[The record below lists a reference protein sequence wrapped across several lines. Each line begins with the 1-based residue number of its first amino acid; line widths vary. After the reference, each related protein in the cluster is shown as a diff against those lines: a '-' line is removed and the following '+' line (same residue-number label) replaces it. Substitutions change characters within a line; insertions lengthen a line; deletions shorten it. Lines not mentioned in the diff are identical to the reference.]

1 MAISTT
7 AAIIGSA
14 VLGAGM
20 SMAGASAQSRAAR
33 SAQTAQTDAANQQLA
48 LQQQIYQD
56 SRGLQQPYYQ
66 AGMQGMFGANG
77 VMDLMGMGSVG
88 GGAAQQAVPSQNAF
102 AQYASG
108 SYGAQPMSGGGF
120 NGQAYLDANP
130 DVAQYY
136 RSNPRAMRQFGGDVN
151 RAAQYHYDTFGRSE
165 GRQTGQPDPQ
175 AQPMQPMQPIQPMQP
190 TLPMGGQAKPEV
202 NGGVRSV
209 SPDGQPVDPRTQSL
223 RNTPGY
229 QFQLD
234 EARRGIENSFG
245 ARGKLLSGGALTALS
260 DRQQGLADSTYQTAL
275 QNAFNVA
282 NYGQNAA
289 ANMGAAGQNYA
300 TGAGNAFG
308 NIGNAAAQGAYGRA
322 DAFNAGAQGVSNAVS
337 GGLGMYGSYRG
348 WGGAPLQPPANFDAM
363 LANVQT
369 PVGVGTINTN
379 RYVTSDIRLKADIE
393 PIGERNGHNWYKF
406 RYVWDDP
413 GTVHEGVMAQEV
425 MATRPD
431 AVVVEPHT
439 GFLVVNYEALGLE
452 MV

>member
-20 SMAGASAQSRAAR
+20 SVAGSRSQSRAAR
-33 SAQTAQTDAANQQLA
+33 SAQDAQTQAANQQLA

-66 AGMQGMFGANG
+66 AGMQGMFGAGG
-77 VMDLMGMGSVG
+77 VMDLMGMGRGMGSG
-88 GGAAQQAVPSQNAF
+88 AQQAVPSQNAF
-102 AQYASG
+102 AQYAG
-108 SYGAQPMSGGGF
+108 GYYGAAPIGPATPQSGPDYA
-120 NGQAYLDANP
+120 AYLQANP

-136 RSNPRAMRQFGGDVN
+136 QRNPRALAQFGGDMN
-151 RAAQYHYDTFGRSE
+151 RAAEYHYNTFGRSE
-165 GRQTGQPDPQ
+165 GRQLPQFTPQ
-175 AQPMQPMQPIQPMQP
+175 AQPDQTPVAPVPGMVDV
-190 TLPMGGQAKPEV
+190 GGGAVMPGGDTSATSVTGVTPGAAPEY
-202 NGGVRSV
+202 
-209 SPDGQPVDPRTQSL
+209 VDPRTQSL

-234 EARRGIENSFG
+234 EARRGVENSF
-245 ARGKLLSGGALTALS
+245 ASRGKLLSGAAMTALS
-260 DRQQGLADSTYQTAL
+260 DRSQGLADNTYQQTL
-275 QNAFNVA
+275 QNAFTLS

-322 DAFNAGAQGVSNAVS
+322 DAFNAGAQGISNAVS

-348 WGGAPLQPPANFDAM
+348 WGGTSGATPAPGARPPM
-363 LANVQT
+363 H
-369 PVGVGTINTN
+369 G
-379 RYVTSDIRLKADIE
+379 TSDIRLKADIE
-393 PIGERNGHNWYKF
+393 PAGERNGHAWYRF
-406 RYVWDDP
+406 RYVWDEP

-425 MATRPD
+425 LETRPD
-431 AVVVEPHT
+431 AVITHPL
-439 GFLVVNYEALGLE
+439 GFLMVNYEALGLE

>member
-48 LQQQIYQD
+48 LQQQVYQD

-66 AGMQGMFGANG
+66 AGMQGMFGAGG

-108 SYGAQPMSGGGF
+108 SYGAQPMGGSMGGGSPWD
-120 NGQAYLDANP
+120 GYLQANP
-130 DVAQYY
+130 DILEHYQTLTPQQRRQY
-136 RSNPRAMRQFGGDVN
+136 PTPQAF
-151 RAAQYHYDTFGRSE
+151 AEYHYNTIGRIE
-165 GRQTGQPDPQ
+165 GRQMGQPDPQ
-175 AQPMQPMQPIQPMQP
+175 TQPTQPTQPMQP
-190 TLPMGGQAKPEV
+190 LGEQAKPEI

-234 EARRGIENSFG
+234 EARRGVENSF
-245 ARGKLLSGGALTALS
+245 ASRGKLLSGGALAALS
-260 DRQQGLADSTYQTAL
+260 DRQQGLADNTYQTAL

-348 WGGAPLQPPANFDAM
+348 WGGTSGGTAVPGARPPM
-363 LANVQT
+363 H
-369 PVGVGTINTN
+369 GG
-379 RYVTSDIRLKADIE
+379 TSDIRLKTDIE
-393 PIGERNGHNWYKF
+393 PIGERGGHNWYRF

-425 MATRPD
+425 LETRPD
-431 AVVVEPHT
+431 AVITHPL
-439 GFLVVNYEALGLE
+439 GFLMVNYEALGLE

>member
-1 MAISTT
+1 MGIE

-14 VLGAGM
+14 ILGAGA
-20 SMAGASAQSRAAR
+20 SMAGASSQSRAAR

-48 LQQQIYQD
+48 LQQQIYND

-66 AGMQGMFGANG
+66 AGMQGMFGAGG

-108 SYGAQPMSGGGF
+108 TYGAQPMTQQGGF

-130 DVAQYY
+130 DVAQ
-136 RSNPRAMRQFGGDVN
+136 S
-151 RAAQYHYDTFGRSE
+151 AAQALRTPHLRNLGITTPQQYAEYHYNTHGRSE

-175 AQPMQPMQPIQPMQP
+175 AQPTQPMQP
-190 TLPMGGQAKPEV
+190 TQPTQPIDGQAKPEI
-202 NGGVRSV
+202 NGGVRTA

-234 EARRGIENSFG
+234 EARRGIENSF
-245 ARGKLLSGGALTALS
+245 ASRGKLLSGGALTALS
-260 DRQQGLADSTYQTAL
+260 DRQQGLADNTYQTAL

-322 DAFNAGAQGVSNAVS
+322 DAFNAGAQGVSNSVAS
-337 GGLGMYGSYRG
+337 GLGMYGSYRG
-348 WGGAPLQPPANFDAM
+348 WGGMSGGMPAPSARPPM
-363 LANVQT
+363 H
-369 PVGVGTINTN
+369 G
-379 RYVTSDIRLKADIE
+379 TSDMRLKADIE
-393 PIGERNGHNWYKF
+393 PIGERNGHNWYRF

>member
-20 SMAGASAQSRAAR
+20 SVAGSRSQSRAAR
-33 SAQTAQTDAANQQLA
+33 EAQDAQTQAANQQLA
-48 LQQQIYQD
+48 LQQQVYND
-56 SRGLQQPYYQ
+56 SRSLQQPYYQ
-66 AGMQGMFGANG
+66 AGMRGMFGAGG

-102 AQYASG
+102 AQYTSG
-108 SYGAQPMSGGGF
+108 TYGAQPMGQQGGF

-130 DVAQYY
+130 DVAQ
-136 RSNPRAMRQFGGDVN
+136 A
-151 RAAQYHYDTFGRSE
+151 AAQALRTPHLRNRGITTPQQYAEYHYNTHGRSE

-175 AQPMQPMQPIQPMQP
+175 TQPMQPNQPMQPMDEQV
-190 TLPMGGQAKPEV
+190 KPEI
-202 NGGVRSV
+202 NGGVRSI

-234 EARRGIENSFG
+234 EARRGVENSF
-245 ARGKLLSGGALTALS
+245 ASRGKLLSGAAMTALS
-260 DRQQGLADSTYQTAL
+260 DRSQGLADNTYQQTL

-348 WGGAPLQPPANFDAM
+348 WGGTSGG
-363 LANVQT
+363 T
-369 PVGVGTINTN
+369 PGTGSVAGTYNGINI
-379 RYVTSDIRLKADIE
+379 RGTSDIRLKADIE
-393 PIGERNGHNWYKF
+393 PIGERGGHAWYRF

-425 MATRPD
+425 MQTRPD
-431 AVVVEPHT
+431 AVITHPL
-439 GFLVVNYEALGLE
+439 GFLMVNYEALGLE

>member
-1 MAISTT
+1 
-7 AAIIGSA
+7 
-14 VLGAGM
+14 
-20 SMAGASAQSRAAR
+20 
-33 SAQTAQTDAANQQLA
+33 
-48 LQQQIYQD
+48 
-56 SRGLQQPYYQ
+56 
-66 AGMQGMFGANG
+66 MQGMFGAGG

-108 SYGAQPMSGGGF
+108 TYGAQPMTQHAGF

-136 RSNPRAMRQFGGDVN
+136 RSNPRAMRQFGGDIN

-175 AQPMQPMQPIQPMQP
+175 AQPMQPVAGP
-190 TLPMGGQAKPEV
+190 GGTQGKAEV
-202 NGGVRSV
+202 NGGVRTA

-234 EARRGIENSFG
+234 EARRGIENSF
-245 ARGKLLSGGALTALS
+245 ASRGKLLSGGALTALS
-260 DRQQGLADSTYQTAL
+260 DRQQGLADNTYQTAL

-300 TGAGNAFG
+300 AGAGNAFG

-322 DAFNAGAQGVSNAVS
+322 DAFNAGAQGVSNSVAS
-337 GGLGMYGSYRG
+337 GLGMYGSYRG
-348 WGGAPLQPPANFDAM
+348 WGGMSGGGTTSMPGGRSTYNGINF
-363 LANVQT
+363 
-369 PVGVGTINTN
+369 G
-379 RYVTSDIRLKADIE
+379 TSDMRLKADIE
-393 PIGERNGHNWYKF
+393 PIGERNGHNWYRF
-406 RYVWDDP
+406 RYVWDDS

-425 MATRPD
+425 MQTRPD

>member
-1 MAISTT
+1 MPVA
-7 AAIIGSA
+7 AAIAGSA
-14 VLGAGM
+14 VIGAGA
-20 SMAGASAQSRAAR
+20 SMAGANAQSRAAR
-33 SAQTAQTDAANQQLA
+33 SAQTAQTNAANQQLA

-66 AGMQGMFGANG
+66 AGMQGMFGAGG
-77 VMDLMGMGSVG
+77 VMDLMGMGG
-88 GGAAQQAVPSQNAF
+88 GGGAQQAVPGQNAF
-102 AQYASG
+102 AQFASG
-108 SYGAQPMSGGGF
+108 SYGAQPMGGAMGGGSPWD
-120 NGQAYLDANP
+120 GYLQANP
-130 DVAQYY
+130 DILEHYQTLTPQQRRQY
-136 RSNPRAMRQFGGDVN
+136 PTPQAF
-151 RAAQYHYDTFGRSE
+151 AEYHYNTIGRIE
-165 GRQTGQPDPQ
+165 GRQMGQPDPQ
-175 AQPMQPMQPIQPMQP
+175 TGGQQPLQPMD
-190 TLPMGGQAKPEV
+190 GQAKPEI
-202 NGGVRSV
+202 NGGIRSV
-209 SPDGQPVDPRTQSL
+209 SPDGQPVDPRTQAL

-260 DRQQGLADSTYQTAL
+260 DRQQGLADNTYQQAL

-348 WGGAPLQPPANFDAM
+348 WGGAPSSTAVPGARPPM
-363 LANVQT
+363 HGG
-369 PVGVGTINTN
+369 P
-379 RYVTSDIRLKADIE
+379 SDIRLKADIE
-393 PIGERNGHNWYKF
+393 PAGERNGHNWYRF
-406 RYVWDDP
+406 RYVWDEP

-425 MATRPD
+425 LETRPD
-431 AVVVEPHT
+431 AVITHPL
-439 GFLVVNYEALGLE
+439 GFLMVNYEALGLE